1 MPIDAAFVA
10 VLAAALAGLA
20 LSVLIERLMTPRPPV
35 VRPWA
40 AWALHVG
47 LWLSAHA
54 VLTLVLGRPWFAA
67 AAVSALLLV
76 LVLVNNAK
84 FKALREPFVFQDF
97 EYFTDAIRHPRL
109 YLPFLGWDRFL
120 GATLGVAGAVA
131 IGLYLE
137 PVPVNRLSPTS
148 QLGASLMLLA
158 FGSAALW
165 LGHRYQLRITF
176 LPEKD
181 VSALGF
187 LPTLWRY
194 GQEARQIPSEVSP
207 FQSLPAVIPP
217 DPLPHLVVVQSESF
231 FDPRPLFAGIRPELL
246 AEFDR
251 LKADAVAYGKLS
263 VPAFG
268 ANTVRTEF
276 AFLTGI
282 PEECLGAHRFN
293 PYRAIAAGWQPG
305 SVASWLKRLGYRTVC
320 IHPYPASFY
329 QRDRVYPCLGFDH
342 FIDIRAFDPGERSGP
357 YIGDLLVAE
366 KVTAMLREARE
377 PLFLFVITMEN
388 HGPLHLEQV
397 AQGDI
402 ERLYASP
409 PPNGCDDLTI
419 YLRHLRNAD
428 RMIACLRQAL
438 EQLERSACLCWFG
451 DHVPIMTAVYEQLGI
466 PGGETDYVIWSNR
479 QSNHADRQRLPTH
492 ALAFECL
499 RRAGGRAWGGA
510 LGFPR

>member
-10 VLAAALAGLA
+10 VMSAALAGLA
-20 LSVLIERLMTPRPPV
+20 LSVWVERQMTPRPPV

-54 VLTLVLGRPWFAA
+54 VLTLALGRPWFAA
-67 AAVSALLLV
+67 AAVSAFLLV
-76 LVLVNNAK
+76 LVLANNAK

-165 LGHRYQLRITF
+165 LGHRYKLRITF
-176 LPEKD
+176 SPEKD
-181 VSALGF
+181 VSAWGF

-194 GQEARQIPSEVSP
+194 GQEARWIPSAVSP

-217 DPLPHLVVVQSESF
+217 DPLPHFVVVQSESF

-329 QRDRVYPCLGFDH
+329 QRDRVYPRLGFDH
-342 FIDIRAFDPGERSGP
+342 FIDIRAFDPAERSGP
-357 YIGDLLVAE
+357 YIGDVPVAE

-377 PLFLFVITMEN
+377 PLFIFVITMEN

-428 RMIACLRQAL
+428 RMMACLRQAL
-438 EQLERSACLCWFG
+438 EQLDHSACLCWFG
-451 DHVPIMTAVYEQLGI
+451 DHVPIMPTVYEQLGI

-479 QSNHADRQRLPTH
+479 HNYPTDVRTLSIH
-492 ALAFECL
+492 ALSIEFL
-499 RRAGGRAWGGA
+499 RCVGWQH
-510 LGFPR
+510 